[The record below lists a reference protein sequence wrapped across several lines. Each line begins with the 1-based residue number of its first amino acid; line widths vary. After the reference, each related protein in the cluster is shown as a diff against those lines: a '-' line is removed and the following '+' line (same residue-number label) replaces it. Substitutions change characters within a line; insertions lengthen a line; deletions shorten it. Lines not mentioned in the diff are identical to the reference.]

1 MKRLLFDTESNGFV
15 ANATKVHGTVLIDVD
30 TRQALDFHGADQ
42 IEATLSAM
50 DQAQVLIGHNI
61 QRHDIPLLTK
71 LHGFVPKP
79 DVLIRDTMVCARV
92 IYPNVKATDGEL
104 VRAGK
109 MPAGRKY
116 AGKHTLAAWGYRL
129 GEHKGDY
136 AEVREAE
143 FHARYPNLAK
153 ELSEDELSAR
163 ISEFVWGE
171 WSPAMQDY
179 MIQDGWTNLK
189 LWEHLK
195 VDQYSQDAIELEH
208 RIARVC
214 DAIQEA
220 GVPFDVKKAEALHGT
235 LLTAKHKVEQQLI
248 AEFGSWE
255 VELKPLIPKR
265 DNKKLGYKTGVP
277 VRKFKTVT
285 FNPGSRDHIAKVLA
299 DKGWK
304 ATKFTDGGK
313 PQIDEEVIEGIV
325 ARFPEFA
332 GLGEYL
338 MLDKRISQLAD
349 GPQAWLKAVGPDGRI
364 HGVVNPMGTIT
375 SRASHFL
382 PNLGQVPNMASPYGK
397 ECRELFYAPPG
408 YTFLGA
414 DMSGLELRGLAH
426 YLAPF
431 DGGKYMKIVINGD
444 VHWMHAQ
451 VMGLASGARDEHNAC
466 HTIIREDGTK
476 RFIYAYIYGAWD
488 AKCGEIIYNALVK
501 AKRDGGD
508 EGIELY
514 VKFFGDKA
522 ATEES
527 LKSLGRKVRAAF
539 AKRIDGFT
547 NLKDKLSVTVKKMG
561 RVRGLDDRLIPIRS
575 DHSALNFLIQ
585 SCGAILCKRWG
596 ADAFEELCRRFRLG
610 IDFQFV
616 LWVHDE
622 YQLLVREGL
631 EEEIAE
637 VLVRC
642 ARQAGE
648 PYGFRGPLDSKAK
661 RGRNWSDTH

>member
-1 MKRLLFDTESNGFV
+1 MKRYLWDSESDGFV
-15 ANATKVHGTVLIDVD
+15 HNATKVHCIVIRDVD
-30 TRQALDFHGADQ
+30 TKETWDYKPDQIDAALDKLAEAD
-42 IEATLSAM
+42 
-50 DQAQVLIGHNI
+50 VLIGHNI
-61 QRHDIPLLTK
+61 QRHDLPLVLK
-71 LHGFVPKP
+71 LLRWAPKP
-79 DVLIRDTMVCARV
+79 DVIIRDTMICARV
-92 IYPNVKATDGEL
+92 IFPNVKATDGDL

-116 AGKHTLAAWGYRL
+116 AGKHTLGAWGYRL
-129 GEHKGDY
+129 GEQKGDY
-136 AEVREAE
+136 AEDRLEA
-143 FHARYPNLAK
+143 YLAAGGDK
-153 ELSEDELSAR
+153 DDEAAISA
-163 ISEFVWGE
+163 FVWGE
-171 WSPAMQDY
+171 WNPEMHAY
-179 MIQDGWTNLK
+179 MIQDAVTNDK
-189 LWEHLK
+189 LWDHLK
-195 VDQYSQDAIELEH
+195 VEAYSQDAIVLEH

-214 DAIQEA
+214 DAIQAA
-220 GVPFDVKKAEALHGT
+220 GVPFDVKKAEALHAT

-248 AEFGSWE
+248 TEFGSWQ
-255 VELKPLIPKR
+255 VELKSLIPKR
-265 DNKKLGYKTGVP
+265 DNKKLGYVKGVP

-285 FNPGSRDHIAKVLA
+285 FNPGSRDHIAKVLS

-364 HGVVNPMGTIT
+364 HGVINPMGTIT

-397 ECRELFYAPPG
+397 ECRELFYAPEG
-408 YTFLGA
+408 FTFLGA

-431 DGGKYMKIVINGD
+431 DGGKYMKIVVEGD
-444 VHWMHAQ
+444 VHWMHAT
-451 VMGLASGARDEHNAC
+451 VMGLATGERDKHNKC

-488 AKCGEIIYNALVK
+488 AKVGEIIYNALTK
-501 AKRDGGD
+501 AKRDGGED
-508 EGIELY
+508 GAELY
-514 VKFFGDKA
+514 VKFFGDKT

-527 LKSLGRKVRAAF
+527 LKALGRKVRAAF
-539 AKRIDGFT
+539 AKRIVGFT
-547 NLKDKLSVTVKKMG
+547 SLKDKLSVVVKKAG

-596 ADAFEELCRRFRLG
+596 ADAFEELCSKYKLG
-610 IDFQFV
+610 EDFQFV
-616 LWVHDE
+616 AWVHDE
-622 YQLLVREGL
+622 WQLLVRKGL
-631 EEEIAE
+631 EEEISE
-637 VLVRC
+637 VIIRC
-642 ARQAGE
+642 ARKAGE
-648 PYGFRGPLDSKAK
+648 PYGFRGPLDSQAK
-661 RGRNWSDTH
+661 HGPTWAETH